1 MGTYIRPRMGPFSPW
16 YRSPTSWFTSTPS
29 WIPWLCFSSAPPTA
43 SLFCTSFRPACVA
56 RHPLRLLK
64 TVMLSFR
71 KTLLAV
77 RQNVSMKKPNITFN
91 HRRSNMGQSQTKY
104 ESTFQN
110 VKQKLLQIYLVL
122 KIAFNSNYFINKKTY
137 IWKSALELQWRK
149 NYTVILIQTL
159 FEQTIK
165 MHLKLVE
172 KIKKSSLPVII
183 TITRLILSNYKGNR
197 F

>member
-1 MGTYIRPRMGPFSPW
+1 
-16 YRSPTSWFTSTPS
+16 
-29 WIPWLCFSSAPPTA
+29 
-43 SLFCTSFRPACVA
+43 
-56 RHPLRLLK
+56 
-64 TVMLSFR
+64 
-71 KTLLAV
+71 
-77 RQNVSMKKPNITFN
+77 
-91 HRRSNMGQSQTKY
+91 MGQSQTKY

-110 VKQKLLQIYLVL
+110 VKQKFLQIYLVL